1 MSGSVQTW
9 LQPALSVMLGERGT
23 CDIRFSLQG
32 AYVSD
37 DLADDLRLLGIDDT
51 VVTINGSALNASK
64 EIEEADFVDVSD
76 AALARIR
83 NRFTAYLEGQELPRG
98 STDLFI
104 LDIEGAVSPT
114 HIGGLDRER
123 RDAVI
128 AGYKARIREARDVL
142 RTRNVPDV
150 TLGLYQVIVP
160 DGRGRVTDE
169 FRLRMCGYDYAA
181 CGGMY
186 DELDYICP
194 VLYQRFGPDDGG
206 AEQVQ
211 RWIDAATR
219 QAIDSSLTL
228 TRSNGAVI
236 PLCPILTF
244 WVANSPD
251 KSNNASDAVS
261 PESILWQLRTLRRYR
276 AREVAIIV
284 LWAGREDT
292 EGSVKPREPVDFRE
306 FLHSVGELPPPAC
319 PVSTAA
325 TETIPA

>member
-1 MSGSVQTW
+1 MPSTGELRVSGSVRSW
-9 LQPALSVMLGERGT
+9 LQPALSVMLGDRGT

-51 VVTINGSALNASK
+51 VVTINGSAVNASK

-83 NRFTAYLEGQELPRG
+83 NRFTAYLERGELPRG

-104 LDIEGAVSPT
+104 LDIEGAVAPAQ
-114 HIGGLDRER
+114 IGSMDRQR
-123 RDAVI
+123 QNAVI
-128 AGYKARIREARDVL
+128 EGYKARIREARDVL

-150 TLGLYQVIVP
+150 KLGLYQVIVP
-160 DGRGRVTDE
+160 DGRGRVTDG
-169 FRLRMCGYDYAA
+169 FRLRMCGYDYA
-181 CGGMY
+181 GRRGMY

-211 RWIDAATR
+211 SWIDTATR
-219 QAIDSSLTL
+219 QGIDSSLTL
-228 TRSNGAVI
+228 TRRNGAVI

-244 WVANSPD
+244 WVANNPD
-251 KSNNASDAVS
+251 NSKNASDAVS
-261 PESILWQLRTLRRYR
+261 TESMLWQLRTLRRYR
-276 AREVAIIV
+276 SREVAIIV

-306 FLHSVGELPPPAC
+306 FLQSVGELPPPGCIAR
-319 PVSTAA
+319 
-325 TETIPA
+325 

>member
-1 MSGSVQTW
+1 MSDSVQSW
-9 LQPALSVMLGERGT
+9 LQPALSVMLGDRGT

-51 VVTINGSALNASK
+51 VVTINGSALNAPK

-83 NRFTAYLEGQELPRG
+83 NRFTAYLEQRELPRG

-104 LDIEGAVSPT
+104 LDIEGEVSPS

-123 RDAVI
+123 QNAVI
-128 AGYKARIREARDVL
+128 EGYKARIREARDVL
-142 RTRNVPDV
+142 RKRSVPDV
-150 TLGLYQVIVP
+150 KLGLYQVIVP
-160 DGRGRVTDE
+160 DGRGLVTDD
-169 FRLRMCGYDYAA
+169 FGLRMCGYDYA
-181 CGGMY
+181 GRHGMY

-211 RWIDAATR
+211 GWIDTATR

-244 WVANSPD
+244 WVANRNSQ
-251 KSNNASDAVS
+251 NASDAVS
-261 PESILWQLRTLRRYR
+261 PESMLWQLRTLRRYR

-284 LWAGREDT
+284 LWAGSEDT
-292 EGSVKPREPVDFRE
+292 EGSVKPREPVDFRAY
-306 FLHSVGELPPPAC
+306 LRSVGELPPPDCIA
-319 PVSTAA
+319 S
-325 TETIPA
+325 

>member
-1 MSGSVQTW
+1 MSDSVQSW
-9 LQPALSVMLGERGT
+9 LQPALSVMLGDRGT

-51 VVTINGSALNASK
+51 VVTINGSALDAPK
-64 EIEEADFVDVSD
+64 EIEEADFADVSD

-83 NRFTAYLEGQELPRG
+83 NRFTAYLERGELPRG

-104 LDIEGAVSPT
+104 LDIEGAVAPA
-114 HIGGLDRER
+114 HIGGLDGK
-123 RDAVI
+123 DAVI
-128 AGYKARIREARDVL
+128 EGYKARIREARAVL
-142 RTRNVPDV
+142 RTRNLPDV
-150 TLGLYQVIVP
+150 KLGLYQVIVP
-160 DGRGRVTDE
+160 DGRGRVTDG
-169 FRLRMCGYDYAA
+169 FRLRMSGYDYA
-181 CGGMY
+181 GWRGMY

-194 VLYQRFGPDDGG
+194 VLYQRFGPDDGD

-211 RWIDAATR
+211 GWIDTATR

-236 PLCPILTF
+236 CPLCPILTF

-251 KSNNASDAVS
+251 NSQNASDAVS
-261 PESILWQLRTLRRYR
+261 PESMLWQLRTLRRYR

-292 EGSVKPREPVDFRE
+292 EGSVKPREPVDFPD
-306 FLHSVGELPPPAC
+306 FLHSVGELPPPGCIAG
-319 PVSTAA
+319 
-325 TETIPA
+325 

>member
-1 MSGSVQTW
+1 MSDSVQSW
-9 LQPALSVMLGERGT
+9 LQPALSVMLGDRGT

-64 EIEEADFVDVSD
+64 EIEEPDFVDVSD

-83 NRFTAYLEGQELPRG
+83 NRFTAYLEGRELPRG

-114 HIGGLDRER
+114 HIGGLDQER
-123 RDAVI
+123 QHAVI
-128 AGYKARIREARDVL
+128 EGYKARIREARDVL

-150 TLGLYQVIVP
+150 KLGLYQVIVP

-169 FRLRMCGYDYAA
+169 FRIRMSGYDYA
-181 CGGMY
+181 GRRGMY

-194 VLYQRFGPDDGG
+194 VLYQRFGPDDGD

-211 RWIDAATR
+211 GWIDAATR

-228 TRSNGAVI
+228 TRSNGAGI

-251 KSNNASDAVS
+251 KSQNASDAVS
-261 PESILWQLRTLRRYR
+261 PESMLWQLRTLRRYR

-292 EGSVKPREPVDFRE
+292 EGSAKPREPVDFRE
-306 FLHSVGELPPPAC
+306 FLHSVGELPPPGCIA
-319 PVSTAA
+319 S
-325 TETIPA
+325 